1 MRKKFDIEI
10 DCANCAAKLEA
21 AVQKLE
27 GVNEASINFLSQKL
41 ILDADDQA
49 FDDVL
54 KNAVKLMKKVEPDFS
69 IKL

>member
-27 GVNEASINFLSQKL
+27 GVNEASINFMSQKL

>member
-27 GVNEASINFLSQKL
+27 GVNEASINFMSQKL
-41 ILDADDQA
+41 ILDTDDQA